1 MVNIG
6 PLIRQKL
13 KESGKTVVWFAKQL
27 SCSRTN
33 VYKIFEKSS
42 VDSADLMRISLILDY
57 DFFAE
62 YSQLF
67 HLKKTVKKGRS

>member
-6 PLIRQKL
+6 QLIKQRL
-13 KESGKTVVWFAKQL
+13 KERGRTVVWFAKQL

-33 VYKIFEKSS
+33 VYKIFEKTSL
-42 VDSADLMRISLILDY
+42 DTADLLRISLILDY

-62 YSQLF
+62 YSRLYEE
-67 HLKKTVKKGRS
+67 KVKKQ